1 VGKGQQKKENHN
13 GVDMSTF
20 STPAQDNPIL
30 LVDDEQDIR
39 DVLRLALADAGYD
52 VLEAENGR
60 QALDLFLEKCP
71 PIVVTDIKMPVM
83 DGIQLLRRIK
93 QEIPD
98 TEVIM
103 ITGHGDMDLAIRS
116 LKYEATDFITKP
128 IHVDALEIALK
139 RVGEKILMRRKLQE
153 YTTNLERLLKEKS
166 ELQDHLSS
174 LGLMIGSISH
184 GIKGLLTGL
193 DGGMYLLESGLT
205 KNDDNRIDEGWETV
219 KVMVERIR
227 KMVQDILFYAKK
239 RDLQWEQVD
248 VTHFAQE
255 VARMM
260 AAKVDKLPID
270 LTCDI
275 EATMGDCKIDP
286 GYVHAALMNI
296 FENAI
301 DACQRRD
308 DCGLHELKFCVWAQ
322 GGNIKFSVSD
332 TGIGMDADTQAK
344 LFTVFF
350 SSKGR
355 KGTGLGLFIANKI
368 VEQHGGGIAVDSK
381 PGQGSCFTVTIPKNN
396 IKKPTTDT

>member
-1 VGKGQQKKENHN
+1 
-13 GVDMSTF
+13 MST
-20 STPAQDNPIL
+20 SIKPTRDNPIL

-39 DVLRLALADAGYD
+39 DILRLALTDAGYE
-52 VLEAENGR
+52 VLEAENGQ
-60 QALDLFLEKCP
+60 QALDLFLEKRP
-71 PIVVTDIKMPVM
+71 PIVITDIKMPVM

-93 QEIPD
+93 AEMPD
-98 TEVIM
+98 TEVVM

-116 LKYEATDFITKP
+116 LKHEATDFITKP

-205 KNDDNRIDEGWETV
+205 RKNDAKIEEGWETL
-219 KVMVERIR
+219 KVIVERIR
-227 KMVQDILFYAKK
+227 KLVLDILFYAKK

-255 VARMM
+255 VARMV

-270 LTCDI
+270 LICDI
-275 EATMGDCKIDP
+275 QETMGDCKIDP

-308 DCGLHELKFCVWAQ
+308 DCPQHELRFRVWAD
-322 GGNIKFSVSD
+322 GDKIKFSVSD
-332 TGIGMDADTQAK
+332 TGIGMDEETLSK

-368 VEQHGGGIAVDSK
+368 VEQHGGRIDVSSK
-381 PGQGSCFTVTIPKNN
+381 PGQGSCFTITIPR
-396 IKKPTTDT
+396 

>member
-1 VGKGQQKKENHN
+1 MSIEN
-13 GVDMSTF
+13 
-20 STPAQDNPIL
+20 TPTRGNPIL

-39 DVLRLALADAGYD
+39 DVLRLALTDAGYD
-52 VLEAENGR
+52 VLEAEDGR
-60 QALDLFLEKCP
+60 QALDLFLERHP
-71 PIVVTDIKMPVM
+71 PVVITDIKMPVM

-93 QEIPD
+93 REAPD
-98 TEVIM
+98 TEVVM

-116 LKYEATDFITKP
+116 LKHEATDFITKP

-153 YTTNLERLLKEKS
+153 YTTNLERLLQEKS

-193 DGGMYLLESGLT
+193 DGGMYLLESGLAR
-205 KNDDNRIDEGWETV
+205 KDDAKIAEGWETV
-219 KVMVERIR
+219 KLMVERVR
-227 KMVQDILFYAKK
+227 KMVLDILFYAKK

-248 VTHFAQE
+248 VTRFAQE
-255 VARMM
+255 AARMM
-260 AAKVDKLPID
+260 EAKVGNLPID
-270 LTCDI
+270 LNCDI
-275 EATMGDCKIDP
+275 EATLGECKIDP

-296 FENAI
+296 FENAV

-308 DCGLHELKFCVWAQ
+308 DCPHHELRFCVWAQ
-322 GGNIKFSVSD
+322 GDKIKFSVSD
-332 TGIGMDADTQAK
+332 TGIGMDEETISR

-368 VEQHGGGIAVDSK
+368 VEQHGGRIDVSSK
-381 PGQGSCFTVTIPKNN
+381 TGQGSCFTITIPR
-396 IKKPTTDT
+396 

>member
-1 VGKGQQKKENHN
+1 MTNVPSEVK
-13 GVDMSTF
+13 
-20 STPAQDNPIL
+20 PIL

-39 DVLRLALADAGYD
+39 DVLQVALEDAGYE
-52 VLEAENGR
+52 VLLAENGQ
-60 QALDLFLEKCP
+60 QALDLFLQNRP
-71 PIVVTDIKMPVM
+71 PIVMTDIKMPIM
-83 DGIQLLRRIK
+83 DGIQLLQRVK
-93 QEIPD
+93 QEAPE

-103 ITGHGDMDLAIRS
+103 ITGHGDMDLAVRS
-116 LKYEATDFITKP
+116 LKHEATDFITKP
-128 IHVDALEIALK
+128 IHVDALEIALR
-139 RVGEKILMRRKLQE
+139 RVTDKILMRLKLQE
-153 YTTNLERLLKEKS
+153 YTTSLERLLKEKS

-193 DGGMYLLESGLT
+193 DGGMYLLESGLSR
-205 KNDDNRIDEGWETV
+205 KNEEKIAEGWETV

-227 KMVQDILFYAKK
+227 KMVLDILFYAKK
-239 RDLQWEQVD
+239 RDLQWENVD
-248 VTHFAQE
+248 VTCFAQE
-255 VARMM
+255 IARTV
-260 AAKVDKLPID
+260 AAKIEKLPI
-270 LTCDI
+270 TFSCDI
-275 EATMGDCKIDP
+275 QESVGACQIDP
-286 GYVHAALMNI
+286 GYIHAALMNI

-322 GGNIKFSVSD
+322 DGNIKFSVSD

-381 PGQGSCFTVTIPKNN
+381 PGQGSCFTVTIPKDN

>member
-1 VGKGQQKKENHN
+1 
-13 GVDMSTF
+13 MSAI
-20 STPAQDNPIL
+20 STTTRDDPIL
-30 LVDDEQDIR
+30 LVDDEEDIR
-39 DVLRLALADAGYD
+39 DVLRLALTDAGYA
-52 VLEAENGR
+52 VVEAENGQ
-60 QALDLFLEKCP
+60 QALDLFLKKRP

-93 QEIPD
+93 REVPE

-205 KNDDNRIDEGWETV
+205 KKDDNRIDEGWETV

-248 VTHFAQE
+248 VTCFAQE
-255 VARMM
+255 VARMV

-275 EATMGDCKIDP
+275 EATIGSCKIDP

-296 FENAI
+296 IENAI

-308 DCGLHELKFCVWAQ
+308 DCLRHELRFCVWAQ
-322 GGNIKFSVSD
+322 GDKIKFSVSD
-332 TGIGMDADTQAK
+332 TGIGMDEETLSK

-368 VEQHGGGIAVDSK
+368 VVQHGGRIDVSSK
-381 PGQGSCFTVTIPKNN
+381 PGQGSCFTITIPR
-396 IKKPTTDT
+396 